1 MHIVLFCSNRRLFVG
16 LFAPGEVDAGEDNGG
31 ADELTDP
38 EVFAEQQY
46 AGAHAGEGDE
56 VLVDE
61 DTVRPDAGDA
71 PSPGGEAEGGGA
83 ERRVGSRGP
92 REVIE
97 GGEIEARWVEGL
109 EGKAARPPRVIA

>member
-1 MHIVLFCSNRRLFVG
+1 MPSPRTPSSVATNPTPPVFHFEPHSDPPRPLALHIVLFCSNRRLFVG

-61 DTVRPDAGDA
+61 DMVA
-71 PSPGGEAEGGGA
+71 PTRETPQLQAAKPKAEEQSA
-83 ERRVGSRGP
+83 E
-92 REVIE
+92 
-97 GGEIEARWVEGL
+97 
-109 EGKAARPPRVIA
+109 